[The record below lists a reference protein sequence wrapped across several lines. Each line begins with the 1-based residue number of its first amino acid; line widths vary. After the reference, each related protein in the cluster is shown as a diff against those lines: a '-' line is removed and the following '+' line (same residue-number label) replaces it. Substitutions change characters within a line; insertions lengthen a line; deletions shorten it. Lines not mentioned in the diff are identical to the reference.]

1 MRRIAAIFTIVATTA
16 VAGLTTSAGAD
27 DVHVYE
33 IEMFNAFGIVT
44 GSDVRIAGVNAGAV
58 TDLSINAAKRALV
71 TVELSGDLGALGE
84 DTKCSSEPQSLIA
97 EYYINCEPAGPA
109 LDEDDDASD
118 PDPDIT
124 AENVTQ
130 TVQTDLVQNTLRE
143 PYKRRLQLLI
153 NEFGTAL
160 AGNPESLNEAIRLG
174 APALVELQKATEILA
189 SQNTIIRDLQA
200 DSDQVISALAR
211 RREDVVRFVEEAEDT
226 AAASVGRREDL
237 SRNFEILDD
246 FLAELEPTL
255 FELENL
261 ADEQTPLLTDLRAAG
276 DGLNRLALNI
286 PGFASASDDSLDSLG
301 EASQVGRT
309 ALTRGADEI
318 EQLAAA
324 GKKAPVTAEALA
336 DLFRDIDDPRRA
348 VEIDDRAGRDTGRS
362 ATTPGSPDTMGYT
375 GLEGLLNY
383 VYYQTGAL
391 NQYDQVG
398 HLLHFSLYN
407 VNTGPCGHFSSGH
420 DEETGE
426 PGLPAEGGG
435 TTTDLVKMDNC
446 VGWLG
451 NESSR
456 ASTRISISPS
466 TTHRRAR
473 PGPHPSAPS
482 RSSARPAIRR
492 APTHASGDRSVRAGR
507 GSGSSAVV
515 DLVWRTR
522 QCPEGGTRV
531 RQAAMA
537 APTGPCP
544 TRSLTR
550 SSTCPT
556 SRSRTCRSTSATCA
570 AAAAR
575 PAIRRPPKTFSTSSF
590 PTEPTMLTTT
600 TTSHRSSRR
609 SPAREALR

>member
-1 MRRIAAIFTIVATTA
+1 MRRIVAIFTVVAATA

-27 DVHVYE
+27 DAHIYE
-33 IEMFNAFGIVT
+33 IEMFNAFGIVE

-58 TDLSINAAKRALV
+58 TDLAINAEKRALV
-71 TVELSGDLGALGE
+71 TVELSGDLGTLGE

-97 EYYINCEPAGPA
+97 EYFINCEPAGPP

-118 PDPDIT
+118 PDADIT
-124 AENVTQ
+124 AESVSQ
-130 TVQTDLVQNTLRE
+130 TVQQDLVQNTLRE

-174 APALVELQKATEILA
+174 APALTELQKATEILA

-200 DSDQVISALAR
+200 DSDQVITALAK
-211 RREDVVRFVEEAEDT
+211 RREDVVRFVKEAEDT

-237 SRNFEILDD
+237 SRDFEILDD

-286 PGFASASDDSLDSLG
+286 PGFAGASDDSLDTLG
-301 EASQVGRT
+301 EASVVGRT

-324 GKKAPVTAEALA
+324 GKKAPVTAEMLA
-336 DLFRDIDDPRRA
+336 DLFRDLDDPRRA
-348 VEIDDRAGRDTGRS
+348 VEIDDRVEADTGRTG
-362 ATTPGSPDTMGYT
+362 TTAGSPDTMGYT

-391 NQYDQVG
+391 NQYDQIG

-407 VNTGPCGHFSSGH
+407 VNTGPCGHFSSGR
-420 DEETGE
+420 DPETGE
-426 PGLPAEGGG
+426 PGLPAEDGGL
-435 TTTDLVKMDNC
+435 TTSLLEMDNC

-451 NESSR
+451 PNLPGINEDLNLPKYDPSVCPTGTEPER
-456 ASTRISISPS
+456 AEAELCSPS
-466 TTHRRAR
+466 DPPSARAR
-473 PGPHPSAPS
+473 
-482 RSSARPAIRR
+482 
-492 APTHASGDRSVRAGR
+492 SGDRSVGAGR
-507 GSGSSAVV
+507 GSGSSDAAGTGGR
-515 DLVWRTR
+515 LRRGRRRHR
-522 QCPEGGTRV
+522 QQPE
-531 RQAAMA
+531 
-537 APTGPCP
+537 
-544 TRSLTR
+544 
-550 SSTCPT
+550 
-556 SRSRTCRSTSATCA
+556 CA
-570 AAAAR
+570 ER
-575 PAIRRPPKTFSTSSF
+575 
-590 PTEPTMLTTT
+590 
-600 TTSHRSSRR
+600 
-609 SPAREALR
+609 